1 MPSASTTQNIGKT
14 LNTNIMYEIISKR
27 LLNANDIYRMEIHAP
42 WISLSGQPGQFV
54 IVIPHEQGERI
65 PLTISDI
72 VYQRQSIVIVF
83 QVVGETTRQL
93 AAMQEGDD
101 LYTIVGPLG
110 KPSELISLKQS
121 DNQAIKRLLF
131 VAGGVGIAPVFPQVK
146 WAFRQGIPTD
156 VVIGARSKDLL
167 FYEDELRAVC
177 HNLHIMT
184 DDGSYGQQGLVTAKV
199 DELCSRSHLLPPT
212 SDLPYSHC
220 VAIGPLPMMKF
231 VSLTTKKYNLPT
243 IVSLNCMMVD
253 GTGMCGACRVRVGD
267 EVKFCCVDGPEFDGH
282 LVDFDEAARKLKTPD
297 RRRYRIATAESGHHC
312 NLAPAVDEAVGTQ
325 RAASASNEMPTT
337 DTARRVPTRQKP
349 REQEPSVRARN
360 FDEVSFGLTERQ
372 AILEANRCLQCKKPR
387 CVEACPVGINIPL
400 FIQNIKEE
408 NFNQA
413 YVTIS
418 RDSALP
424 AVCGRVCP
432 QETQCEG
439 SCVMGVKQDPIAIG
453 ALERFVADNH
463 RAQSKPQPQCYPAGR
478 KVAVVGSGPSGLTC
492 AGDLAK
498 KGYQVTVFEAL
509 HHAGGVLV
517 YGIPEFRLPK
527 QRVVEPEIENLR
539 RLGVEI
545 RTNVIIG
552 KSITIDQLFSEM
564 EYDAVY
570 IASGAGLPKFMG
582 VKGETLIGVIS
593 ANELL
598 TRTNLMHGYD
608 EHYDT
613 PIYLGKKVIVV
624 GGGNVAMDAA
634 RTALRLGSEVTVVYR
649 RGQQDMP
656 ARREEVHHAM
666 EEGVQFMFQTAPVEV
681 LGNEDGTVRA
691 LRCVKMEM
699 GEPDERGRRAFKTIE
714 GSEVDIEADTI
725 VAALGTSP
733 NPLIRT
739 STPGL
744 ECEPWGGIKADEMG
758 RTSRNYIF
766 AGGDA
771 VSGAA
776 TVILAMGAGRKA
788 ARAIMDALGKQ

>member
-1 MPSASTTQNIGKT
+1 
-14 LNTNIMYEIISKR
+14 MYEIISKR
-27 LLNANDIYRMEIHAP
+27 LLNTNDIYRMEIHAP

-54 IVIPHEQGERI
+54 IVIPHEKGERI

-93 AAMQEGDD
+93 AAMNEGED

-110 KPSELISLKQS
+110 NPSELIEEHAKGEL
-121 DNQAIKRLLF
+121 KRLLF

-156 VVIGARSKDLL
+156 VIIGARSKDLL

-184 DDGSYGQQGLVTAKV
+184 DDGTYGEQGLVTAKV
-199 DELCSRSHLLPPT
+199 DQLCQSGIE
-212 SDLPYSHC
+212 YSHC

-282 LVDFDEAARKLKTPD
+282 LVDFDEAARKLKDPD
-297 RRRYRIATAESGHHC
+297 QRRYRIATAESGHHC
-312 NLAPAVDEAVGTQ
+312 NLKDAVDEAVGTQ
-325 RAASASNEMPTT
+325 RAASAGNEMPTT

-387 CVEACPVGINIPL
+387 CVEACPVGINIPH
-400 FIQNIKEE
+400 FIQNIKDE

-432 QETQCEG
+432 QENQCEG
-439 SCVMGVKQDPIAIG
+439 SCIMGVKSDPIAIG

-463 RAQSKPQPQCYPAGR
+463 REKSKPQSQCYPAGR

-498 KGYQVTVFEAL
+498 QGYQVTVFEAL

-527 QRVVEPEIENLR
+527 QRVVEPEIDNLR

-552 KSITIDQLFSEM
+552 KSITIDQLFNDM

-582 VKGETLIGVIS
+582 IPGETLIGVIS

-598 TRTNLMHGYD
+598 TRTNLMHGYNQ
-608 EHYDT
+608 EYDT

-656 ARREEVHHAM
+656 ARREEVHHAI
-666 EEGVQFMFQTAPVEV
+666 EEGVQFLFQTAPVEV
-681 LGNEDGTVRA
+681 LGNEDGSVRV

-699 GEPDERGRRAFKTIE
+699 GAPDERGRRAFKAIE

-739 STPGL
+739 TTPGL
-744 ECEPWGGIKADEMG
+744 QCEPWGGIKTDEHG
-758 RTSRNYIF
+758 QTSRKYIF

-788 ARAIMDALGKQ
+788 ARAIMDTLGER

>member
-1 MPSASTTQNIGKT
+1 
-14 LNTNIMYEIISKR
+14 MYEIISKR
-27 LLNANDIYRMEIHAP
+27 LLNTNDIYRMEIHAP

-54 IVIPHEQGERI
+54 IVIPHEKGERI

-93 AAMQEGDD
+93 AAMNEGED

-110 KPSELISLKQS
+110 NPSELIEEHAKGEL
-121 DNQAIKRLLF
+121 KRLLF

-156 VVIGARSKDLL
+156 VIIGARSKDLL

-184 DDGSYGQQGLVTAKV
+184 DDGTYGEQGLVTAKV
-199 DELCSRSHLLPPT
+199 DQLCQSGIE
-212 SDLPYSHC
+212 YSHC

-282 LVDFDEAARKLKTPD
+282 LVDFDEAARKLKDPD
-297 RRRYRIATAESGHHC
+297 QRRYRIATAESGHHC
-312 NLAPAVDEAVGTQ
+312 NLKDAVDEAVGTQ

-349 REQEPSVRARN
+349 REQEPSVRACN

-387 CVEACPVGINIPL
+387 CVEACPVGINIPH
-400 FIQNIKEE
+400 FIQNIKDE

-432 QETQCEG
+432 QENQCEG
-439 SCVMGVKQDPIAIG
+439 SCIMGVKSDPIAIG

-463 RAQSKPQPQCYPAGR
+463 REKSKPQSQCYPAGR

-498 KGYQVTVFEAL
+498 QGYQVTVFEAL

-527 QRVVEPEIENLR
+527 QRVVEPEIDNLR

-552 KSITIDQLFSEM
+552 KSITIDQLFNDM

-582 VKGETLIGVIS
+582 IPGETLIGVIS

-598 TRTNLMHGYD
+598 TRTNLMHGYNQ
-608 EHYDT
+608 EYDT

-656 ARREEVHHAM
+656 ARREEVHHAI
-666 EEGVQFMFQTAPVEV
+666 EEGVQFLFQTAPVEV
-681 LGNEDGTVRA
+681 LGNEDGSVRA

-699 GEPDERGRRAFKTIE
+699 GAPDERGRRAFKAIE

-739 STPGL
+739 TTPGL
-744 ECEPWGGIKADEMG
+744 HCEPWGGIKTDEHG
-758 RTSRNYIF
+758 QTSRKYIF

-788 ARAIMDALGKQ
+788 ARAIMDTLGER

>member
-1 MPSASTTQNIGKT
+1 
-14 LNTNIMYEIISKR
+14 MYEIISKR
-27 LLNANDIYRMEIHAP
+27 LLNSHEIYRMEVHAP
-42 WISLSGQPGQFV
+42 WISLSGKPGQFV
-54 IVIPHEQGERI
+54 IVIPHPNGERI

-93 AAMQEGDD
+93 AAMNEGDD

-110 KPSELISLKQS
+110 RPSELIEKHERGEL
-121 DNQAIKRLLF
+121 KRLMF

-146 WAFRQGIPTD
+146 WAFRKGIPSD
-156 VVIGARSKDLL
+156 VIIGARSKDLL
-167 FYEDELRAVC
+167 FYEKELRAVC
-177 HNLHIMT
+177 HNLYIMT
-184 DDGSYGQQGLVTAKV
+184 DDGSYGEHGLVTAKV
-199 DELCSRSHLLPPT
+199 DQLCQGGA
-212 SDLPYSHC
+212 DYSHC

-231 VSLTTKKYNLPT
+231 VSLTTKKYDLST

-282 LVDFDEAARKLKTPD
+282 LVDFDEAARKLKDPD
-297 RRRYRIATAESGHHC
+297 RRRYRIATAESGHNC
-312 NLAPAVDEAVGTQ
+312 NLAPAVESAMAEAKK
-325 RAASASNEMPTT
+325 
-337 DTARRVPTRQKP
+337 RQKP
-349 REQEPSVRARN
+349 REQDPKVRAKN
-360 FDEVSFGLTERQ
+360 FNEVSFGLSQHQ
-372 AILEANRCLQCKKPR
+372 AIVEANRCLQCKKPR
-387 CVEACPVGINIPL
+387 CVEACPVGINIPR
-400 FIQNIKEE
+400 FIQDIKEE
-408 NFNQA
+408 NLNQA
-413 YVTIS
+413 YMTIAA
-418 RDSALP
+418 DSALP

-439 SCVMGVKQDPIAIG
+439 SCVMGLKGEPIAIG

-463 RAQSKPQPQCYPAGR
+463 RAQAKPQSPCYPAGR

-492 AGDLAK
+492 AKDLANH
-498 KGYQVTVFEAL
+498 GYQVTVFEAL

-527 QRVVEPEIENLR
+527 HEVVEPEIENLR

-552 KSITIDQLFSEM
+552 KSITIDQLFDDM
-564 EYDAVY
+564 EYEAVY

-608 EHYDT
+608 EQYDT
-613 PIYLGKKVIVV
+613 PIYLGRKVIVV

-649 RGQQDMP
+649 RGEMDMP

-666 EEGVQFMFQTAPVEV
+666 EEGVQFMFQTAPVEI

-699 GEPDERGRRAFKTIE
+699 GEPDEKGRRKFSPIA
-714 GSEVDIEADTI
+714 GSECDVEADTI

-739 STPGL
+739 TTPGL
-744 ECEPWGGIKADEMG
+744 ECESWGGIKADENG
-758 RTSRNYIF
+758 QTSRRLIF

-788 ARAIMDALGKQ
+788 AKAIIAALDGQMQ

>member
-1 MPSASTTQNIGKT
+1 
-14 LNTNIMYEIISKR
+14 MYEIISKR
-27 LLNANDIYRMEIHAP
+27 LLNSHEIYRMEIHAP
-42 WISLSGQPGQFV
+42 WISLSGKPGQFV
-54 IVIPHEQGERI
+54 IVIPHENGERI

-72 VYQRQSIVIVF
+72 VYQRQSVVIVF

-93 AAMQEGDD
+93 AAMNEGDD

-110 KPSELISLKQS
+110 RPSELIEKHENGEL
-121 DNQAIKRLLF
+121 KRLLF

-146 WAFRQGIPTD
+146 WAFRHGIPTD
-156 VVIGARSKDLL
+156 VIIGARSKDLL

-184 DDGSYGQQGLVTAKV
+184 DDGSYGEQGLVTAKV
-199 DELCSRSHLLPPT
+199 DELCT
-212 SDLPYSHC
+212 KGVEYSHC

-231 VSLTTKKYNLPT
+231 VSLTTKKYNLST

-297 RRRYRIATAESGHHC
+297 ARRYRIATSESGHQC
-312 NLAPAVDEAVGTQ
+312 NLAPAVEAAVAEAKQ
-325 RAASASNEMPTT
+325 
-337 DTARRVPTRQKP
+337 RQKP
-349 REQEPSVRARN
+349 REQDPAVRAHN
-360 FDEVSFGLTERQ
+360 FDEVSFGLTEHQ
-372 AILEANRCLQCKKPR
+372 ALVEASRCLQCKKPR
-387 CVEACPVGINIPL
+387 CVEACPVGINIPQ

-413 YVTIS
+413 YITITH
-418 RDSALP
+418 DSALP

-439 SCVMGVKQDPIAIG
+439 SCVMGVKNEPIAIG

-463 RAQSKPQPQCYPAGR
+463 RAQAKPQSQCYPAGR
-478 KVAVVGSGPSGLTC
+478 KVAVIGSGPSGLTC

-498 KGYQVTVFEAL
+498 HGYQVTVFEAL

-527 QRVVEPEIENLR
+527 QKVVEPEIENLR

-582 VKGETLIGVIS
+582 VKGETLIGVVS

-613 PIYLGKKVIVV
+613 PIYLGRKVIVV

-649 RGQQDMP
+649 RGQEDMP

-666 EEGVQFMFQTAPVEV
+666 EEGVQFLFQTAPVEI

-699 GEPDERGRRAFKTIE
+699 GEPDAKGRRSFRQIE
-714 GSEVDIEADTI
+714 GSETDVEADTI

-744 ECEPWGGIKADEMG
+744 ECEPWGGIKADENG
-758 RTSRNYIF
+758 QTSRKFIF

-788 ARAIMDALGKQ
+788 AAAIIKALEQ

>member
-1 MPSASTTQNIGKT
+1 
-14 LNTNIMYEIISKR
+14 MYEIISKR
-27 LLNANDIYRMEIHAP
+27 LLNSHEIYRMEIHAP
-42 WISLSGQPGQFV
+42 WISLSGKPGQFV
-54 IVIPHEQGERI
+54 IVIPNENGERI

-72 VYQRQSIVIVF
+72 VYQRQSVVIVF

-93 AAMQEGDD
+93 AEMNEGDD

-110 KPSELISLKQS
+110 RPSELIEKHEKGEL
-121 DNQAIKRLLF
+121 KRLLF

-156 VVIGARSKDLL
+156 VIIGARSKDLL

-177 HNLHIMT
+177 QNLHIMT
-184 DDGSYGQQGLVTAKV
+184 DDGSYGEQGLVTAKV
-199 DELCSRSHLLPPT
+199 DELCT
-212 SDLPYSHC
+212 KGVEYSHC

-231 VSLTTKKYNLPT
+231 VALTTKKYSLPT

-297 RRRYRIATAESGHHC
+297 ARRYRIATAESGHKC
-312 NLAPAVDEAVGTQ
+312 NLAPAVEAAVSETKK
-325 RAASASNEMPTT
+325 
-337 DTARRVPTRQKP
+337 RQKP
-349 REQEPSVRARN
+349 REQDPKVRARN
-360 FDEVSFGLTERQ
+360 FDEVSFGLTEHQ
-372 AILEANRCLQCKKPR
+372 VLVEASRCLQCKKPR
-387 CVEACPVGINIPL
+387 CVEACPVGINIPR

-413 YVTIS
+413 YITIS
-418 RDSALP
+418 HDSALP

-439 SCVMGVKQDPIAIG
+439 SCVMGVKSEPIAIG

-463 RAQSKPQPQCYPAGR
+463 RAKSKPQSPCYPAGR
-478 KVAVVGSGPSGLTC
+478 KVAVIGSGPSGLTC

-498 KGYQVTVFEAL
+498 HGYQVTVFEAL

-552 KSITIDQLFSEM
+552 KSITIDQLFEDM

-593 ANELL
+593 ATELL

-608 EHYDT
+608 EQYDT

-649 RGQQDMP
+649 RGQEDMP

-666 EEGVQFMFQTAPVEV
+666 EEGVQFMFQTAPVEI
-681 LGNEDGTVRA
+681 LGNVDGTVRA
-691 LRCVKMEM
+691 LRCVKMAM
-699 GEPDERGRRAFKTIE
+699 GEPDEKGRRKFSPIE
-714 GSEVDIEADTI
+714 NSECDVEADTI

-739 STPGL
+739 TTPGL
-744 ECEPWGGIKADEMG
+744 DCETWGGIKADENG
-758 RTSRNYIF
+758 QTSRKLIF

-788 ARAIMDALGKQ
+788 AKAIMEALEN

>member
-1 MPSASTTQNIGKT
+1 
-14 LNTNIMYEIISKR
+14 MYEIISKR
-27 LLNANDIYRMEIHAP
+27 LLNSHEIYRMEIHAP
-42 WISLSGQPGQFV
+42 WISLSGKPGQFV
-54 IVIPHEQGERI
+54 IVIPNENGERI

-72 VYQRQSIVIVF
+72 VYQRQSVVIVF

-93 AAMQEGDD
+93 AEMNEGDD

-110 KPSELISLKQS
+110 RPSELIEKHEKGEL
-121 DNQAIKRLLF
+121 KRLLF

-156 VVIGARSKDLL
+156 VIIGARSKDLL

-177 HNLHIMT
+177 QNLHIMT
-184 DDGSYGQQGLVTAKV
+184 DDGSYGEQGLVTAKV
-199 DELCSRSHLLPPT
+199 DELCT
-212 SDLPYSHC
+212 KGVEYSHC

-231 VSLTTKKYNLPT
+231 VALTTKKYDLPT

-297 RRRYRIATAESGHHC
+297 ARRYRIATAESGHKC
-312 NLAPAVDEAVGTQ
+312 NLAPAVEAAVSETKK
-325 RAASASNEMPTT
+325 
-337 DTARRVPTRQKP
+337 RQKP
-349 REQEPSVRARN
+349 REQDPKVRARN
-360 FDEVSFGLTERQ
+360 FDEVSFGLTEHQ
-372 AILEANRCLQCKKPR
+372 VLVEASRCLQCKKPR
-387 CVEACPVGINIPL
+387 CVEACPVGINIPR

-413 YVTIS
+413 YITIS
-418 RDSALP
+418 HDSALP

-439 SCVMGVKQDPIAIG
+439 SCVMGVKSEPIAIG

-463 RAQSKPQPQCYPAGR
+463 RAKSKPQSPCYPAGR
-478 KVAVVGSGPSGLTC
+478 KVAVIGSGPSGLTC

-498 KGYQVTVFEAL
+498 HGYQVTVFEAL

-552 KSITIDQLFSEM
+552 KSITIDQLFEDM

-608 EHYDT
+608 EQYDT

-649 RGQQDMP
+649 RGQEDMP

-666 EEGVQFMFQTAPVEV
+666 EEGVQFMFQTAPVEI
-681 LGNEDGTVRA
+681 LGNVDGTVRA
-691 LRCVKMEM
+691 LRCVKMAM
-699 GEPDERGRRAFKTIE
+699 GEPDEKGRRKFSPIE
-714 GSEVDIEADTI
+714 NSECDVEADTI

-739 STPGL
+739 TTPGL
-744 ECEPWGGIKADEMG
+744 DCETWGGIKADENG
-758 RTSRNYIF
+758 QTSRRLIF

-771 VSGAA
+771 VRGAA

-788 ARAIMDALGKQ
+788 AKAIMEALEN

>member
-1 MPSASTTQNIGKT
+1 
-14 LNTNIMYEIISKR
+14 MYEIISKR
-27 LLNANDIYRMEIHAP
+27 LLNSHEIYQMEVHAP
-42 WISLSGQPGQFV
+42 WISLSGKPGQFV
-54 IVIPHEQGERI
+54 IVIPHPNGERI

-72 VYQRQSIVIVF
+72 VYQRQSIVLVF

-93 AAMQEGDD
+93 AAMEVGDD

-110 KPSELISLKQS
+110 KPSELIEKHEKGELK
-121 DNQAIKRLLF
+121 RVMF

-146 WAFRQGIPTD
+146 WAFRNGIPTD

-177 HNLHIMT
+177 NNLHIMT
-184 DDGSYGQQGLVTAKV
+184 DDGTYGEQGLVTAKV
-199 DELCSRSHLLPPT
+199 DELCSKGVE
-212 SDLPYSHC
+212 YSHC

-231 VSLTTKKYNLPT
+231 VALTTKKYNLPT

-297 RRRYRIATAESGHHC
+297 ARRYRIATAESGHQC
-312 NLAPAVDEAVGTQ
+312 NLAPAVDKVLNDLKD
-325 RAASASNEMPTT
+325 SKDLKVS
-337 DTARRVPTRQKP
+337 RQKP
-349 REQEPSVRARN
+349 QEQAPTVRAHN
-360 FDEVSFGLTERQ
+360 FDEVSFGLTEHQ
-372 AILEANRCLQCKKPR
+372 AIVEAGRCLQCKKPR
-387 CVEACPVGINIPL
+387 CVEACPVGINIPR

-413 YVTIS
+413 YITIS
-418 RDSALP
+418 HDSALP

-439 SCVMGVKQDPIAIG
+439 SCVMGVKNEPIAIG

-463 RAQSKPQPQCYPAGR
+463 RAQSKPQSQCYPAGR

-498 KGYQVTVFEAL
+498 HGFQVTVFEAL

-608 EHYDT
+608 EKYDT

-666 EEGVQFMFQTAPVEV
+666 EEGVQFMFQTAPVEI
-681 LGNEDGTVRA
+681 LGNEDGTARA

-699 GEPDERGRRAFKTIE
+699 GEPDEKGRRSFKAIE
-714 GSEVDIEADTI
+714 GSEVDVEADTI

-739 STPGL
+739 TTPGL
-744 ECEPWGGIKADEMG
+744 ECEPWGGIKADENG
-758 RTSRNYIF
+758 QTSRKLIF

-788 ARAIMDALGKQ
+788 AKAIMEALG

>member
-1 MPSASTTQNIGKT
+1 
-14 LNTNIMYEIISKR
+14 MYELISKR
-27 LLNANDIYRMEIHAP
+27 LLNSHEIYRMEIHAP
-42 WISLSGQPGQFV
+42 WISLSGKPGQFV
-54 IVIPHEQGERI
+54 IVIPNENGERI

-72 VYQRQSIVIVF
+72 VYQRQSVVIVF

-93 AAMQEGDD
+93 AEMNEGDD

-110 KPSELISLKQS
+110 RPSELIEKHEKGEL
-121 DNQAIKRLLF
+121 KRLLF

-156 VVIGARSKDLL
+156 VIIGARSKDLL

-177 HNLHIMT
+177 QNLHIMT
-184 DDGSYGQQGLVTAKV
+184 DDGSYGEQGLVTAKV
-199 DELCSRSHLLPPT
+199 DELCT
-212 SDLPYSHC
+212 KGVEYSHC

-231 VSLTTKKYNLPT
+231 VALTTKKYDLPT

-297 RRRYRIATAESGHHC
+297 ARRYRIATAESGHKC
-312 NLAPAVDEAVGTQ
+312 NLAPAVEAAVSETKK
-325 RAASASNEMPTT
+325 
-337 DTARRVPTRQKP
+337 RQKP
-349 REQEPSVRARN
+349 REQDPKVRARN
-360 FDEVSFGLTERQ
+360 FDEVSFGLTEHQ
-372 AILEANRCLQCKKPR
+372 VLVEASRCLQCKKPR
-387 CVEACPVGINIPL
+387 CVEACPVGINIPR

-413 YVTIS
+413 YITIS
-418 RDSALP
+418 HDSALP

-439 SCVMGVKQDPIAIG
+439 SCVMGVKSEPIAIG

-463 RAQSKPQPQCYPAGR
+463 RAKSKPQSPCYPAGR
-478 KVAVVGSGPSGLTC
+478 KVAVIGSGPSGLTC

-498 KGYQVTVFEAL
+498 HGYQVTVFEAL

-552 KSITIDQLFSEM
+552 KSITIDQLFEDM

-608 EHYDT
+608 EQYDT

-649 RGQQDMP
+649 RGQEDMP

-666 EEGVQFMFQTAPVEV
+666 EEGVQFMFQTAPVEI
-681 LGNEDGTVRA
+681 LGNVDGTVRA
-691 LRCVKMEM
+691 LRCVKMAM
-699 GEPDERGRRAFKTIE
+699 GEPDEKGRRKFSPIE
-714 GSEVDIEADTI
+714 NSECDVEADTI

-739 STPGL
+739 TTPGL
-744 ECEPWGGIKADEMG
+744 DCETWGGIKADENG
-758 RTSRNYIF
+758 QTSRRLIF

-788 ARAIMDALGKQ
+788 AKAIMEALEN

>member
-1 MPSASTTQNIGKT
+1 
-14 LNTNIMYEIISKR
+14 MYEIISKR
-27 LLNANDIYRMEIHAP
+27 LLNSHEIYRMEIHAP
-42 WISLSGQPGQFV
+42 WISLSGKPGQFV
-54 IVIPHEQGERI
+54 IVIPHENGERI

-72 VYQRQSIVIVF
+72 VYQRQSVVIVF

-93 AAMQEGDD
+93 AAMNEGDD

-110 KPSELISLKQS
+110 KPSELIEKHEKGEL
-121 DNQAIKRLLF
+121 KRLLF

-146 WAFRQGIPTD
+146 WAFRHGIPTD
-156 VVIGARSKDLL
+156 VIIGARSKDLL

-184 DDGSYGQQGLVTAKV
+184 DDGSYGEQGLVTAKV
-199 DELCSRSHLLPPT
+199 DELCSKGVE
-212 SDLPYSHC
+212 YSHC

-231 VSLTTKKYNLPT
+231 VSLTTKKYNLST

-297 RRRYRIATAESGHHC
+297 ARRYRIATSESGHQC
-312 NLAPAVDEAVGTQ
+312 NLAPAVKAAVAEAKQ
-325 RAASASNEMPTT
+325 
-337 DTARRVPTRQKP
+337 RQKP
-349 REQEPSVRARN
+349 REQDPAVRARN
-360 FDEVSFGLTERQ
+360 FDEVSFGLTEHQ
-372 AILEANRCLQCKKPR
+372 ALVEASRCLQCKKPR
-387 CVEACPVGINIPL
+387 CVEACPVGINIPQ

-413 YVTIS
+413 YITITH
-418 RDSALP
+418 DSALP

-439 SCVMGVKQDPIAIG
+439 SCVMGVKNEPIAIG

-463 RAQSKPQPQCYPAGR
+463 RAQAKPQSQCYPAGR
-478 KVAVVGSGPSGLTC
+478 KVAVIGSGPSGLTC

-498 KGYQVTVFEAL
+498 HGYQVTVFEAL

-527 QRVVEPEIENLR
+527 QKVVEPEIENLR

-582 VKGETLIGVIS
+582 VKGETLIGVVS

-613 PIYLGKKVIVV
+613 PIYLGRKVIVV

-649 RGQQDMP
+649 RGQEDMP

-666 EEGVQFMFQTAPVEV
+666 EEGVQFMFQTAPVEI

-691 LRCVKMEM
+691 LRCAKMEM
-699 GEPDERGRRAFKTIE
+699 GEPDAKGRRSFKQIA
-714 GSEVDIEADTI
+714 GSEFDLEADTI

-739 STPGL
+739 TTPGL
-744 ECEPWGGIKADEMG
+744 ECEPWGGIKADENG
-758 RTSRNYIF
+758 QTSRKLIF

-788 ARAIMDALGKQ
+788 AAAIIQALEQ

>member
-1 MPSASTTQNIGKT
+1 
-14 LNTNIMYEIISKR
+14 MYEIISKR
-27 LLNANDIYRMEIHAP
+27 LLNSHEIYRMEVHAP
-42 WISLSGQPGQFV
+42 WISLSGKPGQFV
-54 IVIPHEQGERI
+54 IVIPHENGERI

-72 VYQRQSIVIVF
+72 VYQRQSVVIVF

-93 AAMQEGDD
+93 AAMNEGDD

-110 KPSELISLKQS
+110 KPSELIEKHEKGEL
-121 DNQAIKRLLF
+121 KRLLF

-156 VVIGARSKDLL
+156 VIIGARSKDLL

-177 HNLHIMT
+177 QNLHIMT

-199 DELCSRSHLLPPT
+199 DELCT
-212 SDLPYSHC
+212 KGVEYSHC

-231 VSLTTKKYNLPT
+231 VSLTTKKYNLAT

-297 RRRYRIATAESGHHC
+297 ARRYRIATASEGHNC
-312 NLAPAVDEAVGTQ
+312 NLAPAVEKALTEKSV
-325 RAASASNEMPTT
+325 
-337 DTARRVPTRQKP
+337 RQKP
-349 REQEPSVRARN
+349 REQDPKIRATN
-360 FDEVSFGLTERQ
+360 FDEVSFGLTEHQ
-372 AILEANRCLQCKKPR
+372 ALVEASRCLQCKKPR
-387 CVEACPVGINIPL
+387 CVEACPVGINIPR
-400 FIQNIKEE
+400 FIQDIKEE
-408 NFNQA
+408 NLNQA
-413 YVTIS
+413 YITITH
-418 RDSALP
+418 DSALP

-439 SCVMGVKQDPIAIG
+439 SCVMGVKSEPIAIG
-453 ALERFVADNH
+453 ALERLVADNH
-463 RAQSKPQPQCYPAGR
+463 RAKSKPQSPCYPAGR
-478 KVAVVGSGPSGLTC
+478 KVAVIGSGPSGLTC

-498 KGYQVTVFEAL
+498 HGYQVTVFEAL

-552 KSITIDQLFSEM
+552 KSLTIDQLFEDM

-608 EHYDT
+608 EKYDT

-649 RGQQDMP
+649 RGQEDMP

-666 EEGVQFMFQTAPVEV
+666 EEGVQFMFQTAPLEI
-681 LGNEDGTVRA
+681 LGNEDGTVCA
-691 LRCVKMEM
+691 LRCIKMEM
-699 GEPDERGRRAFKTIE
+699 GAPDEKGRRKFSPIE
-714 GSEVDIEADTI
+714 GSECDVEADTI

-739 STPGL
+739 TTPGL
-744 ECEPWGGIKADEMG
+744 ECETWGGIKADENG
-758 RTSRNYIF
+758 QTSRKLIF

-788 ARAIMDALGKQ
+788 AKAIMEKLKMEN

>member
-1 MPSASTTQNIGKT
+1 
-14 LNTNIMYEIISKR
+14 MYEIISKR
-27 LLNANDIYRMEIHAP
+27 LLNSHEIYRMEIHAP
-42 WISLSGQPGQFV
+42 WISLSGKPGQFV
-54 IVIPHEQGERI
+54 IVIPHENGERI

-72 VYQRQSIVIVF
+72 VYQRQSVVIVF

-93 AAMQEGDD
+93 AAMNEGDD

-110 KPSELISLKQS
+110 RPSELIEKHAKGEL
-121 DNQAIKRLLF
+121 KRLLF

-156 VVIGARSKDLL
+156 VIIGARSKDLL

-184 DDGSYGQQGLVTAKV
+184 DDGSYGEQGLVTAKV
-199 DELCSRSHLLPPT
+199 DQLCQSGV
-212 SDLPYSHC
+212 DYSHC

-231 VSLTTKKYNLPT
+231 VALTTKKYDLAT

-297 RRRYRIATAESGHHC
+297 ARRYRIATAESGHNC
-312 NLAPAVDEAVGTQ
+312 NLAPAVEAAMTE
-325 RAASASNEMPTT
+325 AKK
-337 DTARRVPTRQKP
+337 RQKP
-349 REQEPSVRARN
+349 REQDPKVRAKN
-360 FDEVSFGLTERQ
+360 FDEVSFGLTEHQ
-372 AILEANRCLQCKKPR
+372 ALIEAARCLQCKKPR
-387 CVEACPVGINIPL
+387 CVEACPVGIDIPR

-413 YVTIS
+413 YITITH
-418 RDSALP
+418 DSALP

-439 SCVMGVKQDPIAIG
+439 SCVMGLKGEPIAIG

-463 RAQSKPQPQCYPAGR
+463 RAQSKPQSPCHPAGR
-478 KVAVVGSGPSGLTC
+478 KVAVIGSGPSGLTC

-498 KGYQVTVFEAL
+498 QGYQVTVFEAL

-527 QRVVEPEIENLR
+527 QRVVEPEIDNLR

-552 KSITIDQLFSEM
+552 KSITIDQLMNDM

-582 VKGETLIGVIS
+582 IKGETLIGVIS

-613 PIYLGKKVIVV
+613 PIYLGRKVIVV

-649 RGQQDMP
+649 RGEMDMP

-666 EEGVQFMFQTAPVEV
+666 EEG
-681 LGNEDGTVRA
+681 EDGYVRA

-699 GEPDERGRRAFKTIE
+699 GAPDEKGRRKFSPIE
-714 GSEVDIEADTI
+714 GSECDVEADTI

-744 ECEPWGGIKADEMG
+744 DCETWGGIKADENG
-758 RTSRNYIF
+758 QTSRKYIF

-788 ARAIMDALGKQ
+788 AKAIMEVLG

>member
-1 MPSASTTQNIGKT
+1 
-14 LNTNIMYEIISKR
+14 MYEIISKR
-27 LLNANDIYRMEIHAP
+27 LLNSHEIYRMEIHAP
-42 WISLSGQPGQFV
+42 WISLSGKPGQFV
-54 IVIPHEQGERI
+54 IVIPHENGERI

-72 VYQRQSIVIVF
+72 VYQRQSVVIVF

-93 AAMQEGDD
+93 AAMNEGDD

-110 KPSELISLKQS
+110 RPSELIEKHEKGEL
-121 DNQAIKRLLF
+121 KRLLF

-146 WAFRQGIPTD
+146 WAFRHGIPTD
-156 VVIGARSKDLL
+156 VIIGARSKDLL

-184 DDGSYGQQGLVTAKV
+184 DDGSYGEQGLVTAKV
-199 DELCSRSHLLPPT
+199 DELCT
-212 SDLPYSHC
+212 KGVEYSHC

-231 VSLTTKKYNLPT
+231 VSLTTKKYNLST

-297 RRRYRIATAESGHHC
+297 ARRYRIATSESGHQC
-312 NLAPAVDEAVGTQ
+312 NLAPAVEAAVAEAKQ
-325 RAASASNEMPTT
+325 
-337 DTARRVPTRQKP
+337 RQKP
-349 REQEPSVRARN
+349 REQDPAVRAHN
-360 FDEVSFGLTERQ
+360 FDEVSFGLTEHQ
-372 AILEANRCLQCKKPR
+372 ALVEASRCLQCKKPR
-387 CVEACPVGINIPL
+387 CVEACPVGINIPQ

-413 YVTIS
+413 YITITH
-418 RDSALP
+418 DSALP

-439 SCVMGVKQDPIAIG
+439 SCVMGVKNEPIAIG

-463 RAQSKPQPQCYPAGR
+463 RAQAKPQSQCYPAGR
-478 KVAVVGSGPSGLTC
+478 KVAVIGSGPSGLTC

-498 KGYQVTVFEAL
+498 HGYQVTVFEAL

-527 QRVVEPEIENLR
+527 QKVVEPEIENLR

-582 VKGETLIGVIS
+582 VKGETLIGVVS

-613 PIYLGKKVIVV
+613 PIYLGRKVIVV

-649 RGQQDMP
+649 RGQEDMP

-666 EEGVQFMFQTAPVEV
+666 EEGVQFLFQTAPVEI

-699 GEPDERGRRAFKTIE
+699 GEPDAKGRRSFRQIE
-714 GSEVDIEADTI
+714 GSETDVEADTI

-744 ECEPWGGIKADEMG
+744 ECEPWGGIKADENG
-758 RTSRNYIF
+758 QTSRKYIF

-788 ARAIMDALGKQ
+788 AAAIIKALEQ

>member
-1 MPSASTTQNIGKT
+1 
-14 LNTNIMYEIISKR
+14 MYEIISKR
-27 LLNANDIYRMEIHAP
+27 LLNSHEIYRMEIHAP
-42 WISLSGQPGQFV
+42 WISLSGKPGQFV
-54 IVIPHEQGERI
+54 IVIPHENGERI

-72 VYQRQSIVIVF
+72 VYQRQSVVIVF

-93 AAMQEGDD
+93 AEMKEGDD

-110 KPSELISLKQS
+110 RPSELIEKHAKGEL
-121 DNQAIKRLLF
+121 KRLLF

-156 VVIGARSKDLL
+156 VIIGARSKDLL

-184 DDGSYGQQGLVTAKV
+184 DDGSYGEQGLVTAKV
-199 DELCSRSHLLPPT
+199 DELCT
-212 SDLPYSHC
+212 KGVEYSHC

-231 VSLTTKKYNLPT
+231 VSLTTKKYDLPT

-297 RRRYRIATAESGHHC
+297 ARRYRIATASEGHKC
-312 NLAPAVDEAVGTQ
+312 NLAPAVESAMAEAQ
-325 RAASASNEMPTT
+325 K
-337 DTARRVPTRQKP
+337 RQKP
-349 REQEPSVRARN
+349 REQDPQVRAHN
-360 FDEVSFGLTERQ
+360 FDEVSFGLTEHQ
-372 AILEANRCLQCKKPR
+372 ALAEAGRCLQCKKPR
-387 CVEACPVGINIPL
+387 CVEACPVGINIPR

-413 YVTIS
+413 YITIS
-418 RDSALP
+418 HDSALP

-439 SCVMGVKQDPIAIG
+439 SCVMGVKAEPIAIG

-463 RAQSKPQPQCYPAGR
+463 RAKSKPQSPCYPAGR
-478 KVAVVGSGPSGLTC
+478 KVAVIGSGPSGLTC

-498 KGYQVTVFEAL
+498 HGYQVTVFEAL

-552 KSITIDQLFSEM
+552 KSITIDQLFEDM

-608 EHYDT
+608 EQYDT

-649 RGQQDMP
+649 RGQEDMP

-666 EEGVQFMFQTAPVEV
+666 EEGVQFMFQTAPVEI

-691 LRCVKMEM
+691 LRCVKMAM
-699 GEPDERGRRAFKTIE
+699 GEPDEKGRRKFTPIDN
-714 GSEVDIEADTI
+714 SECDVEADTI

-744 ECEPWGGIKADEMG
+744 ECETWGGIKADENG
-758 RTSRNYIF
+758 QTSRKLIF

-788 ARAIMDALGKQ
+788 AKAIMEALEK

>member
-1 MPSASTTQNIGKT
+1 
-14 LNTNIMYEIISKR
+14 MYEIISKR
-27 LLNANDIYRMEIHAP
+27 LLNSHEIYRMEIHAP
-42 WISLSGQPGQFV
+42 WISLSGKPGQFV
-54 IVIPHEQGERI
+54 IVIPHENGERI

-72 VYQRQSIVIVF
+72 VYQRQSVVIVF

-93 AAMQEGDD
+93 AAMNEGDD

-110 KPSELISLKQS
+110 RPSELIEKHAKGEL
-121 DNQAIKRLLF
+121 KRLLF

-156 VVIGARSKDLL
+156 VIIGARSKDLL

-184 DDGSYGQQGLVTAKV
+184 DDGSYGEQGLVTAKV
-199 DELCSRSHLLPPT
+199 DQLCQSGA
-212 SDLPYSHC
+212 DYSHC

-231 VSLTTKKYNLPT
+231 VSLTTKKYNLAT

-297 RRRYRIATAESGHHC
+297 ARRYRIATASEGHKC
-312 NLAPAVDEAVGTQ
+312 NLAPAVESAMAEAQ
-325 RAASASNEMPTT
+325 K
-337 DTARRVPTRQKP
+337 RQKP
-349 REQEPSVRARN
+349 REQDPKVRAKN
-360 FDEVSFGLTERQ
+360 FDEVSFGLSEHQ
-372 AILEANRCLQCKKPR
+372 ALIEANRCLQCKKPR
-387 CVEACPVGINIPL
+387 CVEACPVGINIPR

-413 YVTIS
+413 YITIS
-418 RDSALP
+418 HDSALP

-439 SCVMGVKQDPIAIG
+439 SCVMGVKAEPIAIG

-463 RAQSKPQPQCYPAGR
+463 RAQSKPQSPCYPAGR
-478 KVAVVGSGPSGLTC
+478 KVAVIGSGPSGLTC

-498 KGYQVTVFEAL
+498 HGYQVTVFEAL

-552 KSITIDQLFSEM
+552 KSITIDQLFEDM

-649 RGQQDMP
+649 RGQEDMP

-666 EEGVQFMFQTAPVEV
+666 EEGVQFMFQTAPVEI

-691 LRCVKMEM
+691 LRCVKMAM
-699 GEPDERGRRAFKTIE
+699 GEPDEKGRRKFTPIDN
-714 GSEVDIEADTI
+714 SEYDVEADTI

-739 STPGL
+739 TTPGL
-744 ECEPWGGIKADEMG
+744 ECETWGGIKADENG
-758 RTSRNYIF
+758 QTSRKLIF

-788 ARAIMDALGKQ
+788 AKAIMEALEK

>member
-1 MPSASTTQNIGKT
+1 
-14 LNTNIMYEIISKR
+14 MYEIISKR
-27 LLNANDIYRMEIHAP
+27 LLNSHEIYRMEIHAP
-42 WISLSGQPGQFV
+42 WISLSGKPGQFV
-54 IVIPHEQGERI
+54 IVIPHENGERI
-65 PLTISDI
+65 PLTISDS
-72 VYQRQSIVIVF
+72 VYQRQSVVIVF

-93 AAMQEGDD
+93 AAMNEGDD

-110 KPSELISLKQS
+110 RPSELIEKHEKGEL
-121 DNQAIKRLLF
+121 KRLLF

-146 WAFRQGIPTD
+146 WAFRHGIPTD
-156 VVIGARSKDLL
+156 VIIGARSKDLL

-184 DDGSYGQQGLVTAKV
+184 DDGSYGEQGLVTAKV
-199 DELCSRSHLLPPT
+199 DELCT
-212 SDLPYSHC
+212 KGVEYSHC

-231 VSLTTKKYNLPT
+231 VSLTTKKYNLST

-297 RRRYRIATAESGHHC
+297 ARRYRIATSESGHQC
-312 NLAPAVDEAVGTQ
+312 NLAPAVESAMAEAKK
-325 RAASASNEMPTT
+325 
-337 DTARRVPTRQKP
+337 RQKP
-349 REQEPSVRARN
+349 REQDPAVRAKN
-360 FDEVSFGLTERQ
+360 FDEVSFGLTEHQ
-372 AILEANRCLQCKKPR
+372 ALVEASRCLQCKKPR
-387 CVEACPVGINIPL
+387 CVEACPVGINIPQ

-413 YVTIS
+413 YITITH
-418 RDSALP
+418 DSALP

-439 SCVMGVKQDPIAIG
+439 SCVLGVKNEPIAIG

-463 RAQSKPQPQCYPAGR
+463 RAQAKPQSQCYPAGR
-478 KVAVVGSGPSGLTC
+478 KVAVIGSGPSGLTC

-498 KGYQVTVFEAL
+498 HGYQVTVFEAL

-527 QRVVEPEIENLR
+527 QKVVEPEIENLR

-582 VKGETLIGVIS
+582 VKGETLIGVVS

-613 PIYLGKKVIVV
+613 PIYLGRKVIVV

-649 RGQQDMP
+649 RGQEDMP

-666 EEGVQFMFQTAPVEV
+666 EEGVQFMFQTAPVEI

-699 GEPDERGRRAFKTIE
+699 GEPDAKGRRSFKQIE
-714 GSEVDIEADTI
+714 GSETDVEADTI

-744 ECEPWGGIKADEMG
+744 ECEPWGGIKADENG
-758 RTSRNYIF
+758 QTSRKYIF

-788 ARAIMDALGKQ
+788 AAAIIQALEQ

>member
-1 MPSASTTQNIGKT
+1 
-14 LNTNIMYEIISKR
+14 MYEIISKR
-27 LLNANDIYRMEIHAP
+27 LLNSHEIYRMEIHAP
-42 WISLSGQPGQFV
+42 WISLSGKPGQFV
-54 IVIPHEQGERI
+54 IVIPNENGERI

-72 VYQRQSIVIVF
+72 VYQRQSVVIVF

-93 AAMQEGDD
+93 AEMNEGDD

-110 KPSELISLKQS
+110 RPSELIEKHEKGEL
-121 DNQAIKRLLF
+121 KRLLF

-156 VVIGARSKDLL
+156 VIIGARSKDLL

-177 HNLHIMT
+177 QNLHIMT
-184 DDGSYGQQGLVTAKV
+184 DDGSYGEQGLVTAKV
-199 DELCSRSHLLPPT
+199 DELCT
-212 SDLPYSHC
+212 KGVEYSHC

-231 VSLTTKKYNLPT
+231 VALTTKKYSLPT

-297 RRRYRIATAESGHHC
+297 ARRYRIATAESGHKC
-312 NLAPAVDEAVGTQ
+312 NLAPAVEAAVSETKK
-325 RAASASNEMPTT
+325 
-337 DTARRVPTRQKP
+337 RQKP
-349 REQEPSVRARN
+349 REQDPKVRARN
-360 FDEVSFGLTERQ
+360 FDEVSFGLTEHQ
-372 AILEANRCLQCKKPR
+372 VLVEASRCLQCKKPR
-387 CVEACPVGINIPL
+387 CVEACPVGINIPR

-413 YVTIS
+413 YITIS
-418 RDSALP
+418 HDSALP

-439 SCVMGVKQDPIAIG
+439 SCVMGVKSEPIAIG

-463 RAQSKPQPQCYPAGR
+463 RAKSKPQSPCYPAGR
-478 KVAVVGSGPSGLTC
+478 KVAVIGSGPSGLTC

-498 KGYQVTVFEAL
+498 HGYQVTVFEAL

-552 KSITIDQLFSEM
+552 KSITIDQLFEDM

-608 EHYDT
+608 EQYDT

-649 RGQQDMP
+649 RGQEDMP

-666 EEGVQFMFQTAPVEV
+666 EEGVQFMFQTAPVEI
-681 LGNEDGTVRA
+681 LGNVDGTVRA
-691 LRCVKMEM
+691 LRCVKMAM
-699 GEPDERGRRAFKTIE
+699 GEPDEKGRRKFSPIE
-714 GSEVDIEADTI
+714 NSECDVEADTI

-739 STPGL
+739 TTPGL
-744 ECEPWGGIKADEMG
+744 DCETWGGIKADENG
-758 RTSRNYIF
+758 QTSRKLIF

-788 ARAIMDALGKQ
+788 AKAIMEALEN

>member
-1 MPSASTTQNIGKT
+1 
-14 LNTNIMYEIISKR
+14 MYEIISKR
-27 LLNANDIYRMEIHAP
+27 LLNSHDIYRMEVHAP
-42 WISLSGQPGQFV
+42 WISLSGKPGQFV
-54 IVIPHEQGERI
+54 IVIPHPNGERI

-93 AAMQEGDD
+93 AAMNEGDD

-110 KPSELISLKQS
+110 RPSELIEKHAKGEL
-121 DNQAIKRLLF
+121 KRLLF

-146 WAFRQGIPTD
+146 WAFRNGIPTD
-156 VVIGARSKDLL
+156 VIIGARSKDLL

-177 HNLHIMT
+177 RNLYIMT
-184 DDGSYGQQGLVTAKV
+184 DDGTYGEQGLVTAKV
-199 DELCSRSHLLPPT
+199 DELCSKGV
-212 SDLPYSHC
+212 DYSHC

-231 VSLTTKKYNLPT
+231 VSLTTKKYDLTT
-243 IVSLNCMMVD
+243 IVSLNCVMVD

-297 RRRYRIATAESGHHC
+297 ARRYRIATAESGHNC
-312 NLAPAVDEAVGTQ
+312 NLAPAVENAIAEAQ
-325 RAASASNEMPTT
+325 K
-337 DTARRVPTRQKP
+337 RQKP
-349 REQEPSVRARN
+349 REQDPKVRACN
-360 FDEVSFGLTERQ
+360 FDEVSFGLSEHQ
-372 AILEANRCLQCKKPR
+372 AIVEANRCLQCKKPR

-400 FIQNIKEE
+400 FIRNIKEE

-413 YVTIS
+413 YVTITH
-418 RDSALP
+418 DSALP

-439 SCVMGVKQDPIAIG
+439 SCVLGVKAEPIAIG

-463 RAQSKPQPQCYPAGR
+463 RAQSKPQSQCYPAGR

-498 KGYQVTVFEAL
+498 HGYQVTVFEAL

-527 QRVVEPEIENLR
+527 QRVVEPEIDNLR

-545 RTNVIIG
+545 RNNVIIG

-608 EHYDT
+608 EQYDT
-613 PIYLGKKVIVV
+613 PIYLGRKVIVV

-666 EEGVQFMFQTAPVEV
+666 EEGVQFLFQTAPVEV

-699 GEPDERGRRAFKTIE
+699 GEPDASGRRKFRTIE
-714 GSEVDIEADTI
+714 GSECDVEADTVI
-725 VAALGTSP
+725 AALGTSP

-739 STPGL
+739 TTPGL
-744 ECEPWGGIKADEMG
+744 ECEPWGGIKADENG
-758 RTSRNYIF
+758 QTSRKLIF

-788 ARAIMDALGKQ
+788 AKAIMQALEE

>member
-1 MPSASTTQNIGKT
+1 
-14 LNTNIMYEIISKR
+14 MYEIISKR
-27 LLNANDIYRMEIHAP
+27 LLNSHEIYRMEVHAP
-42 WISLSGQPGQFV
+42 WISLSGKPGQFV
-54 IVIPHEQGERI
+54 IVIPHENGERI

-72 VYQRQSIVIVF
+72 VYQRQSVVIVF

-93 AAMQEGDD
+93 AAMNEGDD

-110 KPSELISLKQS
+110 RPSELIEKYEKGEL
-121 DNQAIKRLLF
+121 KRLLF

-146 WAFRQGIPTD
+146 WAFRNGIPTD
-156 VVIGARSKDLL
+156 VIIGARSKDLL

-184 DDGSYGQQGLVTAKV
+184 DDGTYGQQGLVTAKV
-199 DELCSRSHLLPPT
+199 DELCT
-212 SDLPYSHC
+212 KGVEYSHC

-297 RRRYRIATAESGHHC
+297 ARRYRIATSESGHQC
-312 NLAPAVDEAVGTQ
+312 NLAPAVEQAL
-325 RAASASNEMPTT
+325 AAA
-337 DTARRVPTRQKP
+337 RQKP
-349 REQEPSVRARN
+349 AEQDPKVRAKN
-360 FDEVSFGLTERQ
+360 FDEVSFGLTEQQ
-372 AILEANRCLQCKKPR
+372 ALIEAHRCLQCKKPR

-418 RDSALP
+418 HDSALP

-439 SCVMGVKQDPIAIG
+439 SCVMGIKAEPIAIG

-463 RAQSKPQPQCYPAGR
+463 RAQSKPQSQCYPAGR
-478 KVAVVGSGPSGLTC
+478 KVAVIGSGPSGLTC

-498 KGYQVTVFEAL
+498 HGYQVTVFEAL

-552 KSITIDQLFSEM
+552 KSITIDQLMNDM

-582 VKGETLIGVIS
+582 IPGETLIGVIS

-613 PIYLGKKVIVV
+613 PIYLGRKVIVV

-634 RTALRLGSEVTVVYR
+634 RTALRLGSEVIVVYR
-649 RGQQDMP
+649 RGEVDMP

-666 EEGVQFMFQTAPVEV
+666 EEGVQFMFQTAPLEI
-681 LGNEDGTVRA
+681 LGTPDGYVRA

-699 GEPDERGRRAFKTIE
+699 GAPDEKGRRKFSPIE
-714 GSEVDIEADTI
+714 GSECDVETDTI

-744 ECEPWGGIKADEMG
+744 DCEVWGGIKADENG
-758 RTSRNYIF
+758 QTSRKYIF

-788 ARAIMDALGKQ
+788 AKAIMEVLG

>member
-1 MPSASTTQNIGKT
+1 
-14 LNTNIMYEIISKR
+14 MYEIISKR
-27 LLNANDIYRMEIHAP
+27 LLNSHEIYRMEIHAP
-42 WISLSGQPGQFV
+42 WISLSGKPGQFV
-54 IVIPHEQGERI
+54 IVIPNENGERI

-72 VYQRQSIVIVF
+72 VYQRQSVVIVF

-93 AAMQEGDD
+93 AEMNEGDD

-110 KPSELISLKQS
+110 RPSELIEKHEKGEL
-121 DNQAIKRLLF
+121 KRLLF

-156 VVIGARSKDLL
+156 VIIGARSKDLL

-177 HNLHIMT
+177 QNLHIMT
-184 DDGSYGQQGLVTAKV
+184 DDGSYGEQGLVTAKV
-199 DELCSRSHLLPPT
+199 DELCT
-212 SDLPYSHC
+212 KGVEYSHC

-231 VSLTTKKYNLPT
+231 VALTTKKYDLPT

-282 LVDFDEAARKLKTPD
+282 LVDFAEAARKLKTPD
-297 RRRYRIATAESGHHC
+297 ARRYRIATAESGHKC
-312 NLAPAVDEAVGTQ
+312 NLAPAVEAAVSETKK
-325 RAASASNEMPTT
+325 
-337 DTARRVPTRQKP
+337 RQKP
-349 REQEPSVRARN
+349 REQDPKVRARN
-360 FDEVSFGLTERQ
+360 FDEVSFGLTEHQ
-372 AILEANRCLQCKKPR
+372 VLVEASRCLQCKKPR
-387 CVEACPVGINIPL
+387 CVEACPVGINIPR

-413 YVTIS
+413 YITIS
-418 RDSALP
+418 HDSALP

-439 SCVMGVKQDPIAIG
+439 SCVMGVKSEPIAIG

-463 RAQSKPQPQCYPAGR
+463 RAKSKPQSPCYPAGR
-478 KVAVVGSGPSGLTC
+478 KVAVIGSGPSGLTC

-498 KGYQVTVFEAL
+498 HGYQVTVFEAL

-552 KSITIDQLFSEM
+552 KSITIDQLFEDM

-608 EHYDT
+608 EQYDT

-649 RGQQDMP
+649 RGQEDMP

-666 EEGVQFMFQTAPVEV
+666 EEGVQFMFQTAPVEI
-681 LGNEDGTVRA
+681 LGNVDGTVRA
-691 LRCVKMEM
+691 LRCVKMAM
-699 GEPDERGRRAFKTIE
+699 GEPDEKGRRKFSPIE
-714 GSEVDIEADTI
+714 NSECDVEADTI

-739 STPGL
+739 TTPGL
-744 ECEPWGGIKADEMG
+744 DCETWGGIKADENG
-758 RTSRNYIF
+758 QTSRRLIF

-788 ARAIMDALGKQ
+788 AKAIMEALEN

>member
-1 MPSASTTQNIGKT
+1 MQRNKDDKLSLLIKYKY
-14 LNTNIMYEIISKR
+14 IYMYEIISKR
-27 LLNANDIYRMEIHAP
+27 LLNSHEIYQMEVHAP
-42 WISLSGQPGQFV
+42 WISLSGKPGQFV
-54 IVIPHEQGERI
+54 IVIPHPTGERI

-72 VYQRQSIVIVF
+72 VYQRQSIVLVF
-83 QVVGETTRQL
+83 QVVGDTTRQM
-93 AAMQEGDD
+93 AEMNVGDD

-110 KPSELISLKQS
+110 RPSELIEKHERGEL
-121 DNQAIKRLLF
+121 KRLLF

-146 WAFRQGIPTD
+146 WAFRNGIPTD
-156 VVIGARSKDLL
+156 VIIGARSKDLL

-184 DDGSYGQQGLVTAKV
+184 DDGTYGEQGLVTAKV
-199 DELCSRSHLLPPT
+199 DELCT
-212 SDLPYSHC
+212 KGVEYSHC

-231 VSLTTKKYNLPT
+231 VSLTTKKYDLAT

-297 RRRYRIATAESGHHC
+297 ARRYRIATAERGHNC
-312 NLAPAVDEAVGTQ
+312 NLAPAVDAALAEAKQ
-325 RAASASNEMPTT
+325 
-337 DTARRVPTRQKP
+337 RQKP
-349 REQEPSVRARN
+349 REQDPKIRSHN
-360 FDEVSFGLTERQ
+360 FDEVSFGFTEHQ
-372 AILEANRCLQCKKPR
+372 AIVEANRCLQCKKPR
-387 CVEACPVGINIPL
+387 CVEACPVGINIPR

-413 YVTIS
+413 YITIS
-418 RDSALP
+418 HDSALP

-439 SCVMGVKQDPIAIG
+439 SCVMGVKGEPIAIG

-463 RAQSKPQPQCYPAGR
+463 RAKSKPQSPCYPAGR

-498 KGYQVTVFEAL
+498 HGYQVTVFEAL

-552 KSITIDQLFSEM
+552 KSITIDQLMNDM

-608 EHYDT
+608 ENYDT

-649 RGQQDMP
+649 RGETDMP

-666 EEGVQFMFQTAPVEV
+666 EEGVQFLFQTAPVEV
-681 LGNEDGTVRA
+681 LGTEDGYVRA

-699 GEPDERGRRAFKTIE
+699 GAPDEKGRRSFKPIE
-714 GSEVDIEADTI
+714 GSEVDTEADTI

-744 ECEPWGGIKADEMG
+744 ECEMWGGIKADENG
-758 RTSRNYIF
+758 QTSRKFIF

-788 ARAIMDALGKQ
+788 AKAIMEVLNG

>member
-1 MPSASTTQNIGKT
+1 
-14 LNTNIMYEIISKR
+14 MYEIISKR
-27 LLNANDIYRMEIHAP
+27 LLNSHEIYRMEVHAP
-42 WISLSGQPGQFV
+42 WISLSGKPGQFV
-54 IVIPHEQGERI
+54 IVIPHENGERI

-72 VYQRQSIVIVF
+72 VYQRQSVVIVF

-93 AAMQEGDD
+93 AAMNEGDD

-110 KPSELISLKQS
+110 RPSELIEKHEKGEL
-121 DNQAIKRLLF
+121 KRLLF

-156 VVIGARSKDLL
+156 VIIGARSKDLL

-177 HNLHIMT
+177 QNLHIMT
-184 DDGSYGQQGLVTAKV
+184 DDGSYGEQGLVTAKV
-199 DELCSRSHLLPPT
+199 DQLCQSGA
-212 SDLPYSHC
+212 DYSHC
-220 VAIGPLPMMKF
+220 IAIGPLPMMKF
-231 VSLTTKKYNLPT
+231 VSLTTKKYDLAT

-253 GTGMCGACRVRVGD
+253 GTGMCGACRVRVGN

-282 LVDFDEAARKLKTPD
+282 LVDFDEATRKLKTPD
-297 RRRYRIATAESGHHC
+297 ARRYRIATASEGHNC
-312 NLAPAVDEAVGTQ
+312 NLAPAVESAMAEAKK
-325 RAASASNEMPTT
+325 
-337 DTARRVPTRQKP
+337 RQKP
-349 REQEPSVRARN
+349 REQDPKVRAKN
-360 FDEVSFGLTERQ
+360 FDEVSFGLTEHQ
-372 AILEANRCLQCKKPR
+372 AMLEANRCLQCKKPR
-387 CVEACPVGINIPL
+387 CVEACPVGINIPR
-400 FIQNIKEE
+400 FIQDIKEE
-408 NFNQA
+408 NLNQA
-413 YVTIS
+413 YITIS
-418 RDSALP
+418 HDSALP

-439 SCVMGVKQDPIAIG
+439 SCVMGVKAEPIAIG

-463 RAQSKPQPQCYPAGR
+463 RAQSKPHSPCYPAGR
-478 KVAVVGSGPSGLTC
+478 KVAVIGSGPSGLTC

-498 KGYQVTVFEAL
+498 HGYQVTVFEAL

-552 KSITIDQLFSEM
+552 KSITIDQLFEDM

-582 VKGETLIGVIS
+582 IPGETLIGVIS

-608 EHYDT
+608 EQYDT

-649 RGQQDMP
+649 RGQEDMP

-666 EEGVQFMFQTAPVEV
+666 EEGVQFLFQTAPLEI

-699 GEPDERGRRAFKTIE
+699 GEPDAKGRRSFKPIE
-714 GSEVDIEADTI
+714 GSEVDVEADTI

-744 ECEPWGGIKADEMG
+744 DCESWGGIKADENG
-758 RTSRNYIF
+758 QTSRKYIF

-788 ARAIMDALGKQ
+788 AAAIMEALKQ

>member
-1 MPSASTTQNIGKT
+1 
-14 LNTNIMYEIISKR
+14 MYEIISKR
-27 LLNANDIYRMEIHAP
+27 LLNSHEIYRMEIHAP
-42 WISLSGQPGQFV
+42 WISFSGKPGQFV
-54 IVIPHEQGERI
+54 IVIPHENGERI

-72 VYQRQSIVIVF
+72 VYQRQSVVIVF

-93 AAMQEGDD
+93 AAMNEGDD

-110 KPSELISLKQS
+110 RPSELIEKHERGEL
-121 DNQAIKRLLF
+121 KRLLF

-146 WAFRQGIPTD
+146 WAFRHGIPTD
-156 VVIGARSKDLL
+156 VIIGARSKDLL

-184 DDGSYGQQGLVTAKV
+184 DDGSYGEQGLVTAKV
-199 DELCSRSHLLPPT
+199 DELCT
-212 SDLPYSHC
+212 KGVEYSHC

-231 VSLTTKKYNLPT
+231 VSLTTKKYNLST

-297 RRRYRIATAESGHHC
+297 ARRYRIATSESGHQC
-312 NLAPAVDEAVGTQ
+312 NLAPAVEAAVAEAKQ
-325 RAASASNEMPTT
+325 
-337 DTARRVPTRQKP
+337 RQKP
-349 REQEPSVRARN
+349 REQDPAVRAHN
-360 FDEVSFGLTERQ
+360 FDEVSFGLTEHQ
-372 AILEANRCLQCKKPR
+372 ALVEASRCLQCKKPR
-387 CVEACPVGINIPL
+387 CVEACPVGINIPQ

-413 YVTIS
+413 YITITH
-418 RDSALP
+418 DSALP

-439 SCVMGVKQDPIAIG
+439 CCVMGVKNEPIAIG

-463 RAQSKPQPQCYPAGR
+463 RAQAKPQSQCYPAGR
-478 KVAVVGSGPSGLTC
+478 KVAVIGSGPSGLTC

-498 KGYQVTVFEAL
+498 HGYQVTVFEAL

-527 QRVVEPEIENLR
+527 QKVVEPEIENLR

-582 VKGETLIGVIS
+582 VKGETLIGVVS

-613 PIYLGKKVIVV
+613 PIYLGRKVIVV

-649 RGQQDMP
+649 RGQEDMP

-666 EEGVQFMFQTAPVEV
+666 EEGVQFMFQTAPVEI

-699 GEPDERGRRAFKTIE
+699 GEPDAKGRRSFKQIE
-714 GSEVDIEADTI
+714 GSETDVEADTI

-744 ECEPWGGIKADEMG
+744 ECEPWGGIKADENG
-758 RTSRNYIF
+758 QTSRKYIF

-788 ARAIMDALGKQ
+788 AAAIIQALEQ

>member
-1 MPSASTTQNIGKT
+1 
-14 LNTNIMYEIISKR
+14 MYEIISKR
-27 LLNANDIYRMEIHAP
+27 LLNGHEIYRMEIHAP
-42 WISLSGQPGQFV
+42 WISLSGKPGQFV
-54 IVIPHEQGERI
+54 IVIPHENGERI

-72 VYQRQSIVIVF
+72 VYQRQSVVIVF

-93 AAMQEGDD
+93 AEMQEGDD

-110 KPSELISLKQS
+110 KPSELIGLSPAPS
-121 DNQAIKRLLF
+121 RLLF

-146 WAFRQGIPTD
+146 WAFRQGITTD
-156 VVIGARSKDLL
+156 VIIGARSKDLL

-177 HNLHIMT
+177 QNLHIMT
-184 DDGSYGQQGLVTAKV
+184 DDGSYGEQGLVTAKV
-199 DELCSRSHLLPPT
+199 DQLCQSGIE
-212 SDLPYSHC
+212 YSHC

-231 VSLTTKKYNLPT
+231 VALTTKKYNLAT

-297 RRRYRIATAESGHHC
+297 ARRYRIATAESGHKC
-312 NLAPAVDEAVGTQ
+312 NLAPAVESAMVEAKK
-325 RAASASNEMPTT
+325 
-337 DTARRVPTRQKP
+337 RQKP
-349 REQEPSVRARN
+349 REQDPMVRAKN
-360 FDEVSFGLTERQ
+360 FDEVSFGLSEHQ
-372 AILEANRCLQCKKPR
+372 AMLEANRCLQCKKPR

-413 YVTIS
+413 YITITH
-418 RDSALP
+418 DSALP

-439 SCVMGVKQDPIAIG
+439 SCVMGVKNEPIAIG

-463 RAQSKPQPQCYPAGR
+463 RAQSKPQSPCYPAGR
-478 KVAVVGSGPSGLTC
+478 KVAVIGSGPSGLTC

-498 KGYQVTVFEAL
+498 HGYQVTVFEAL

-527 QRVVEPEIENLR
+527 QRVVEPEIDNLR

-552 KSITIDQLFSEM
+552 KSITIDQLFEDM

-582 VKGETLIGVIS
+582 IPGETLIGVIS

-608 EHYDT
+608 EQYDT

-649 RGQQDMP
+649 RGQEDMP

-666 EEGVQFMFQTAPVEV
+666 EEGVQFMFQTAPLEI

-691 LRCVKMEM
+691 LRCVKMAM
-699 GEPDERGRRAFKTIE
+699 GEPDEKGRRRFSPIE
-714 GSEVDIEADTI
+714 GSECDVEADTI

-744 ECEPWGGIKADEMG
+744 DCEVWGGIKADENG
-758 RTSRNYIF
+758 QTSRKYIF

-788 ARAIMDALGKQ
+788 AKAIMEVLGQ

>member
-1 MPSASTTQNIGKT
+1 
-14 LNTNIMYEIISKR
+14 MYEIISKR
-27 LLNANDIYRMEIHAP
+27 LLNSHEIYRMEIHAP
-42 WISLSGQPGQFV
+42 WISLSGKPGQFV
-54 IVIPHEQGERI
+54 IVIPNENGERI

-72 VYQRQSIVIVF
+72 VYQRQSVVIVF

-93 AAMQEGDD
+93 AEMNEGDD

-110 KPSELISLKQS
+110 RPSELIEKHAKGEL
-121 DNQAIKRLLF
+121 KRLLF

-156 VVIGARSKDLL
+156 VIIGARSKDLL

-177 HNLHIMT
+177 QNLHIMT
-184 DDGSYGQQGLVTAKV
+184 DDGSYGEQGLVTAKV
-199 DELCSRSHLLPPT
+199 DELCT
-212 SDLPYSHC
+212 KGVEYSHC

-231 VSLTTKKYNLPT
+231 VALTTKKYDLPT

-253 GTGMCGACRVRVGD
+253 GTGRCGACRVRVGD

-297 RRRYRIATAESGHHC
+297 ARRYRIATAESGHKC
-312 NLAPAVDEAVGTQ
+312 NLAPAVEAAVSETKK
-325 RAASASNEMPTT
+325 
-337 DTARRVPTRQKP
+337 RQKP
-349 REQEPSVRARN
+349 REQDPKVRARN
-360 FDEVSFGLTERQ
+360 FDEVSFGLTEHQ
-372 AILEANRCLQCKKPR
+372 VLVEASRCLQCKKPR
-387 CVEACPVGINIPL
+387 CVEACPVGINIPR

-413 YVTIS
+413 YITIS
-418 RDSALP
+418 HDSALP

-439 SCVMGVKQDPIAIG
+439 SCVMGVKSEPIAIG

-463 RAQSKPQPQCYPAGR
+463 RAKSKPQSPCYPAGR
-478 KVAVVGSGPSGLTC
+478 KVAVIGSGPSGLTC

-498 KGYQVTVFEAL
+498 HGYQVTVFEAL

-552 KSITIDQLFSEM
+552 KSITIDQLFEDM

-608 EHYDT
+608 QQYDT

-649 RGQQDMP
+649 RGQEDMP

-666 EEGVQFMFQTAPVEV
+666 EEGVQFMFQTAPVEI
-681 LGNEDGTVRA
+681 LGNVDGTVRA
-691 LRCVKMEM
+691 LRCVKMAM
-699 GEPDERGRRAFKTIE
+699 GEPDEKGRRKFSPIE
-714 GSEVDIEADTI
+714 NSECDVEADTI

-739 STPGL
+739 TTPGL
-744 ECEPWGGIKADEMG
+744 DCETWGGIKADENG
-758 RTSRNYIF
+758 QTSRKLIF

-788 ARAIMDALGKQ
+788 AKAIMEALEN

>member
-1 MPSASTTQNIGKT
+1 
-14 LNTNIMYEIISKR
+14 MYEIISKR
-27 LLNANDIYRMEIHAP
+27 LLNSHEIYQMEVHAP
-42 WISLSGQPGQFV
+42 WISLSGKPGQFV
-54 IVIPHEQGERI
+54 IVIPHPNGERI

-72 VYQRQSIVIVF
+72 VYQRQSIVLVF
-83 QVVGETTRQL
+83 QVVGDTTRQL
-93 AAMQEGDD
+93 AEMNVGDD

-110 KPSELISLKQS
+110 RPSELIEKFERGEL
-121 DNQAIKRLLF
+121 KRLLF

-146 WAFRQGIPTD
+146 WAFRNGIPTD
-156 VVIGARSKDLL
+156 VIIGARSKDLL

-184 DDGSYGQQGLVTAKV
+184 DDGTYGEQGLVTAKV
-199 DELCSRSHLLPPT
+199 DQLCQSGA
-212 SDLPYSHC
+212 DYSHC

-297 RRRYRIATAESGHHC
+297 ARRYRIATAESGHKC
-312 NLAPAVDEAVGTQ
+312 NLAPAVDKALDDLKD
-325 RAASASNEMPTT
+325 SK
-337 DTARRVPTRQKP
+337 DLKVPRQKP
-349 REQEPSVRARN
+349 REQDPKVRAKN
-360 FDEVSFGLTERQ
+360 FDEVSFGFTEHQ
-372 AILEANRCLQCKKPR
+372 ALMEANRCLQCKKPR
-387 CVEACPVGINIPL
+387 CVEACPVGINIPR
-400 FIQNIKEE
+400 FIQDIKEE
-408 NFNQA
+408 NLNQA
-413 YVTIS
+413 YITIS
-418 RDSALP
+418 HDSALP

-439 SCVMGVKQDPIAIG
+439 SCVMGVKGEPIAIG

-463 RAQSKPQPQCYPAGR
+463 RAVSKPQSQCYPAGR

-498 KGYQVTVFEAL
+498 HGYQVTVFEAL

-527 QRVVEPEIENLR
+527 QKVVEPEIDNLR

-552 KSITIDQLFSEM
+552 KSITIDQLMNDM

-608 EHYDT
+608 EEYDT

-649 RGQQDMP
+649 RGEMDMP

-681 LGNEDGTVRA
+681 LGTEDGYVRA

-699 GEPDERGRRAFKTIE
+699 GEPDAKGRRSFKPIE
-714 GSEVDIEADTI
+714 GSEVDVEADTV

-744 ECEPWGGIKADEMG
+744 ECETWGGIKADENG
-758 RTSRNYIF
+758 QTSRKYIF

-788 ARAIMDALGKQ
+788 AKAIMEVLG

>member
-1 MPSASTTQNIGKT
+1 
-14 LNTNIMYEIISKR
+14 MYEIISKR
-27 LLNANDIYRMEIHAP
+27 LLNSHEIYRMEIHAP
-42 WISLSGQPGQFV
+42 WISLSGKPGQFV
-54 IVIPHEQGERI
+54 IVIPNENGERI

-72 VYQRQSIVIVF
+72 VYQRQSVVIVF

-93 AAMQEGDD
+93 AEMNEGDD

-110 KPSELISLKQS
+110 RPSELIEKHAKGEL
-121 DNQAIKRLLF
+121 KRLLF

-156 VVIGARSKDLL
+156 VIIGARSKDLL

-177 HNLHIMT
+177 QNLHIMT
-184 DDGSYGQQGLVTAKV
+184 DDGSYGEQGLVTAKV
-199 DELCSRSHLLPPT
+199 DELCT
-212 SDLPYSHC
+212 KGVEYSHC

-231 VSLTTKKYNLPT
+231 VALTTKKYDLPT

-297 RRRYRIATAESGHHC
+297 ARRYRIATAESGHKC
-312 NLAPAVDEAVGTQ
+312 NLAPAVEAAVSETKK
-325 RAASASNEMPTT
+325 
-337 DTARRVPTRQKP
+337 RQKP
-349 REQEPSVRARN
+349 REQDPKVRARN
-360 FDEVSFGLTERQ
+360 FDEVSFGLTEHQ
-372 AILEANRCLQCKKPR
+372 VLVEASRCLQCKKPR
-387 CVEACPVGINIPL
+387 CVEACPVGINIPR

-413 YVTIS
+413 YITIS
-418 RDSALP
+418 HDSALP

-439 SCVMGVKQDPIAIG
+439 SCVMGVKSEPIAIG

-463 RAQSKPQPQCYPAGR
+463 RAKSKPQSPCYPAGR
-478 KVAVVGSGPSGLTC
+478 KVAVIGSGPSGLTC

-498 KGYQVTVFEAL
+498 HGYQVTVFEAL

-552 KSITIDQLFSEM
+552 KSITIDQLFEDM

-608 EHYDT
+608 QQYDT

-649 RGQQDMP
+649 RGQEDMP

-666 EEGVQFMFQTAPVEV
+666 EEGVQFMFQTAPVEI
-681 LGNEDGTVRA
+681 LGNVDGTVRA
-691 LRCVKMEM
+691 LRCVKMAM
-699 GEPDERGRRAFKTIE
+699 GEPDEKGRRKFSPIE
-714 GSEVDIEADTI
+714 NSECDVEADTI

-739 STPGL
+739 TTPGL
-744 ECEPWGGIKADEMG
+744 DCETWGGIKADENG
-758 RTSRNYIF
+758 QTSRRLIF

-788 ARAIMDALGKQ
+788 AKAIMEALEH

>member
-1 MPSASTTQNIGKT
+1 
-14 LNTNIMYEIISKR
+14 MYEIISKR
-27 LLNANDIYRMEIHAP
+27 LLNSNEIYRMEIHAP
-42 WISLSGQPGQFV
+42 WISLSGKPGQFV
-54 IVIPHEQGERI
+54 IVIPHENGERI

-93 AAMQEGDD
+93 AAMNEGDD

-110 KPSELISLKQS
+110 RPSELIEKHANGEL
-121 DNQAIKRLLF
+121 KRLMF

-156 VVIGARSKDLL
+156 VIIGARSKDLL
-167 FYEDELRAVC
+167 FYENELRAVC
-177 HNLHIMT
+177 HNLYIMT
-184 DDGSYGQQGLVTAKV
+184 DDGSYGEHGLVTAKV
-199 DELCSRSHLLPPT
+199 DELCT
-212 SDLPYSHC
+212 KGVEYSHC

-297 RRRYRIATAESGHHC
+297 ARRYRIATAESGHQC
-312 NLAPAVDEAVGTQ
+312 NLAPAVDNALKEASELK
-325 RAASASNEMPTT
+325 AM
-337 DTARRVPTRQKP
+337 RQKP
-349 REQEPSVRARN
+349 AEQDPKVRARN

-372 AILEANRCLQCKKPR
+372 AIVEANRCLQCKKPR
-387 CVEACPVGINIPL
+387 CVEACPVGIDIPR
-400 FIQNIKEE
+400 FIRNIKEE

-413 YVTIS
+413 YMTIAES
-418 RDSALP
+418 SALP

-432 QETQCEG
+432 QENQCEG
-439 SCVMGVKQDPIAIG
+439 KCVMGVKNEPIAIG
-453 ALERFVADNH
+453 ALERFVADDH
-463 RAQSKPQPQCYPAGR
+463 RERSKPQSPCYPAGR

-492 AGDLAK
+492 AKDLAEH
-498 KGYQVTVFEAL
+498 GYQVTVFEAL

-527 QRVVEPEIENLR
+527 QKVVEPEIENLR

-552 KSITIDQLFSEM
+552 KSITIDQLFDDM
-564 EYDAVY
+564 EYEAVY
-570 IASGAGLPKFMG
+570 VASGAGLPKFMG
-582 VKGETLIGVIS
+582 IKGETLIGVIS

-608 EHYDT
+608 ENYDT

-681 LGNEDGTVRA
+681 IGTEDGYVRA

-699 GEPDERGRRAFKTIE
+699 GEPDAKGRRSFKTIE
-714 GSEVDIEADTI
+714 GSEFDVEADTI

-739 STPGL
+739 TTPGL
-744 ECEPWGGIKADEMG
+744 ECETWGGIKADENG
-758 RTSRNYIF
+758 QTSRKLIF

-788 ARAIMDALGKQ
+788 AKAIIAALDSMEP

>member
-1 MPSASTTQNIGKT
+1 
-14 LNTNIMYEIISKR
+14 MYEIISKR
-27 LLNANDIYRMEIHAP
+27 LLNSHEIYRMEIHAP
-42 WISLSGQPGQFV
+42 WISLSGKPGQFV
-54 IVIPHEQGERI
+54 IVIPHENGERI

-72 VYQRQSIVIVF
+72 VYQRQSVVIVF

-93 AAMQEGDD
+93 AEMNEGDD

-110 KPSELISLKQS
+110 RPSELIEKHENGEL
-121 DNQAIKRLLF
+121 KRLLF

-156 VVIGARSKDLL
+156 VIIGARSKDLL

-177 HNLHIMT
+177 QNLHIMT
-184 DDGSYGQQGLVTAKV
+184 DDGSYGEQGLVTAKV
-199 DELCSRSHLLPPT
+199 DELCT
-212 SDLPYSHC
+212 KGIEYSHC

-231 VSLTTKKYNLPT
+231 VSLTTKKYSLPT

-297 RRRYRIATAESGHHC
+297 ARRYRIATAESGHKC
-312 NLAPAVDEAVGTQ
+312 NLAPAVDKVLNDLKD
-325 RAASASNEMPTT
+325 SK
-337 DTARRVPTRQKP
+337 DLKVPRQKP
-349 REQEPSVRARN
+349 REQDPKVRAKN
-360 FDEVSFGLTERQ
+360 FDEVSFGLTEHQ
-372 AILEANRCLQCKKPR
+372 AMVEANRCLQCKKPR
-387 CVEACPVGINIPL
+387 CVEACPVGINIPR
-400 FIQNIKEE
+400 FIQDIKEE
-408 NFNQA
+408 NLNQA
-413 YVTIS
+413 YITIS
-418 RDSALP
+418 HDSALP

-439 SCVMGVKQDPIAIG
+439 SCVMGVKAEPIAIG

-463 RAQSKPQPQCYPAGR
+463 RAQSKPQSPCYPAGR
-478 KVAVVGSGPSGLTC
+478 KVAVIGSGPSGLTC

-498 KGYQVTVFEAL
+498 HGYQVTVFEAL

-527 QRVVEPEIENLR
+527 QKVVEPEIENLR

-552 KSITIDQLFSEM
+552 KSITIDQLFEDM

-608 EHYDT
+608 EKYDT
-613 PIYLGKKVIVV
+613 PIYLGNKVIVV

-649 RGQQDMP
+649 RGEMDMP

-666 EEGVQFMFQTAPVEV
+666 EEGVQFMFQTAPLEI
-681 LGNEDGTVRA
+681 LGNEDGTVCA
-691 LRCVKMEM
+691 LRCVRMEM
-699 GEPDERGRRAFKTIE
+699 GEPDEKGRRKVTPIE
-714 GSEVDIEADTI
+714 GSEVDVEADTI

-744 ECEPWGGIKADEMG
+744 ECESWGGIKADENG
-758 RTSRNYIF
+758 QTSRKFIF

-788 ARAIMDALGKQ
+788 AKAIMETLEKN

>member
-1 MPSASTTQNIGKT
+1 
-14 LNTNIMYEIISKR
+14 MYEIISKR
-27 LLNANDIYRMEIHAP
+27 LLNSHEIYRMEIHAP
-42 WISLSGQPGQFV
+42 WISLSGKPGQFV

-93 AAMQEGDD
+93 AQMNEGED

-110 KPSELISLKQS
+110 RPSELIELVENGKSPL
-121 DNQAIKRLLF
+121 KRLLF

-156 VVIGARSKDLL
+156 VIIGARSKDLL

-184 DDGSYGQQGLVTAKV
+184 DDGSYGEQGLVTAKV
-199 DELCSRSHLLPPT
+199 DELCT
-212 SDLPYSHC
+212 KGVEYSHC

-297 RRRYRIATAESGHHC
+297 ARRYRIATSESGHQC
-312 NLAPAVDEAVGTQ
+312 NLAPAVEQAL
-325 RAASASNEMPTT
+325 A
-337 DTARRVPTRQKP
+337 TARQKP
-349 REQEPSVRARN
+349 AEQEPKVRARN

-372 AILEANRCLQCKKPR
+372 AITEANRCLQCKKPR
-387 CVEACPVGINIPL
+387 CVEACPVGINIPR

-418 RDSALP
+418 MDSALP

-439 SCVMGVKQDPIAIG
+439 SCVMGVKNEPIAIG

-463 RAQSKPQPQCYPAGR
+463 RAQSKPQSQCYPAGR

-498 KGYQVTVFEAL
+498 HGYQVTVFEAL

-527 QRVVEPEIENLR
+527 QKVVEPEIENLR

-608 EHYDT
+608 EKYDT

-666 EEGVQFMFQTAPVEV
+666 EEGVQFMFQTAPVEI

-691 LRCVKMEM
+691 LRCAKMEM
-699 GEPDERGRRAFKTIE
+699 GESDAKGRRSFKQIE
-714 GSEVDIEADTI
+714 GSEFDLEADTI

-739 STPGL
+739 TTPGL
-744 ECEPWGGIKADEMG
+744 ECEPWGGIKADENG
-758 RTSRNYIF
+758 QTSRKLIF

-788 ARAIMDALGKQ
+788 AKAIMEALGS

>member
-1 MPSASTTQNIGKT
+1 
-14 LNTNIMYEIISKR
+14 MYEIISKR
-27 LLNANDIYRMEIHAP
+27 LLNSNEIYRMEIHAP
-42 WISLSGQPGQFV
+42 WISLSGKPGQFV
-54 IVIPHEQGERI
+54 IVIPHENGERI

-72 VYQRQSIVIVF
+72 VYQRQSVVIVF

-93 AAMQEGDD
+93 AAMNEGDD

-110 KPSELISLKQS
+110 RPSELIEKHEKGEL
-121 DNQAIKRLLF
+121 KRLLF

-156 VVIGARSKDLL
+156 VIIGARSKDLL

-184 DDGSYGQQGLVTAKV
+184 DDGSYGEQGLVTAKV
-199 DELCSRSHLLPPT
+199 DQLCQSGA
-212 SDLPYSHC
+212 DYSHC

-231 VSLTTKKYNLPT
+231 VSLTTKKYNLAT

-297 RRRYRIATAESGHHC
+297 ARRYRIATAESGHKC
-312 NLAPAVDEAVGTQ
+312 NLAPAVDAAMAEAKK
-325 RAASASNEMPTT
+325 
-337 DTARRVPTRQKP
+337 RQKP
-349 REQEPSVRARN
+349 REQDPKVRAKN
-360 FDEVSFGLTERQ
+360 FDEVSFGFSEHQ
-372 AILEANRCLQCKKPR
+372 ALLEANRCLQCKKPC

-413 YVTIS
+413 YITITH
-418 RDSALP
+418 DSALP

-439 SCVMGVKQDPIAIG
+439 SCVMGVKNEPIAIG

-463 RAQSKPQPQCYPAGR
+463 RAQSKPQSPCYPAGR
-478 KVAVVGSGPSGLTC
+478 KVAVIGSGPSGLTC

-498 KGYQVTVFEAL
+498 HGYQVTVFEAL

-527 QRVVEPEIENLR
+527 QRVVEPEIDNLR

-552 KSITIDQLFSEM
+552 KSITIDQLFEDM

-582 VKGETLIGVIS
+582 IGGETLIGVIS

-608 EHYDT
+608 EQYDT

-649 RGQQDMP
+649 RGQEDMP

-666 EEGVQFMFQTAPVEV
+666 EEGVQFMFQTAPLEV

-691 LRCVKMEM
+691 LRCVKMAM
-699 GEPDERGRRAFKTIE
+699 GEPDAKGRRSFKPIE
-714 GSEVDIEADTI
+714 GSEVDVEADTV

-739 STPGL
+739 TTPGL
-744 ECEPWGGIKADEMG
+744 ECETWGGIKADENG
-758 RTSRNYIF
+758 QTSRKLIF

-788 ARAIMDALGKQ
+788 AKAIMEVLGSAE

>member
-1 MPSASTTQNIGKT
+1 
-14 LNTNIMYEIISKR
+14 MYEIISKR
-27 LLNANDIYRMEIHAP
+27 LLNSHEIYRMEIHAP
-42 WISLSGQPGQFV
+42 WISLSGKPGQFV
-54 IVIPHEQGERI
+54 IVIPHENGERI

-72 VYQRQSIVIVF
+72 VYQRQSVVIVF

-93 AAMQEGDD
+93 AAMNEGDD

-110 KPSELISLKQS
+110 RPSELIEKHEKGEL
-121 DNQAIKRLLF
+121 KRLLF

-146 WAFRQGIPTD
+146 WAFRHGIPTD
-156 VVIGARSKDLL
+156 VIIGARSKDLL

-184 DDGSYGQQGLVTAKV
+184 DDGSYGEQGLVTAKV
-199 DELCSRSHLLPPT
+199 DELCT
-212 SDLPYSHC
+212 KGVEYSHC

-231 VSLTTKKYNLPT
+231 VSLTTKKYNLST

-297 RRRYRIATAESGHHC
+297 ARRYRIATSESGHQC
-312 NLAPAVDEAVGTQ
+312 NLAPAVEAAVAEAKQ
-325 RAASASNEMPTT
+325 
-337 DTARRVPTRQKP
+337 RQKP
-349 REQEPSVRARN
+349 REQDPAVRAHN
-360 FDEVSFGLTERQ
+360 FDEVSFGLTEHQ
-372 AILEANRCLQCKKPR
+372 ALVEASRCLQCKKPR
-387 CVEACPVGINIPL
+387 CVEACPVGINIPQ

-413 YVTIS
+413 YITITH
-418 RDSALP
+418 DSALP

-439 SCVMGVKQDPIAIG
+439 SCVMGVKNEPIAIG

-463 RAQSKPQPQCYPAGR
+463 RAQAKPQSQCYPAGR
-478 KVAVVGSGPSGLTC
+478 KVAVIGSGPSGLTC

-498 KGYQVTVFEAL
+498 HGYQVTVFEAL

-527 QRVVEPEIENLR
+527 QKVVEPEIENLR

-582 VKGETLIGVIS
+582 VKGETLIGVVS

-613 PIYLGKKVIVV
+613 PIYLGRKVIVV

-649 RGQQDMP
+649 RGQEDMP

-666 EEGVQFMFQTAPVEV
+666 EEGVQFLFQTAPVEI

-699 GEPDERGRRAFKTIE
+699 GEPDAKGRRSFKQIE
-714 GSEVDIEADTI
+714 SSETDVEADTI

-744 ECEPWGGIKADEMG
+744 ECEPWGGIKADG
-758 RTSRNYIF
+758 NGQTSRKFIF

-788 ARAIMDALGKQ
+788 AAAIIKALEQ

>member
-1 MPSASTTQNIGKT
+1 
-14 LNTNIMYEIISKR
+14 MYEIISKR
-27 LLNANDIYRMEIHAP
+27 LLNSHEIYRMEIHAP
-42 WISLSGQPGQFV
+42 WISLSGKPGQFV
-54 IVIPHEQGERI
+54 IVIPNENGERI

-72 VYQRQSIVIVF
+72 VYQRQSVVIVF

-93 AAMQEGDD
+93 AEMNEGDD

-110 KPSELISLKQS
+110 RPSELIEKHAKGEL
-121 DNQAIKRLLF
+121 KRLLF

-156 VVIGARSKDLL
+156 VIIGARSKDLL

-177 HNLHIMT
+177 QNLHIMT
-184 DDGSYGQQGLVTAKV
+184 DDGSYGEQGLVTAKV
-199 DELCSRSHLLPPT
+199 DELCT
-212 SDLPYSHC
+212 KGVEYSHC

-231 VSLTTKKYNLPT
+231 VALTTKKYDLPT

-297 RRRYRIATAESGHHC
+297 ARRYRIATAESGHKC
-312 NLAPAVDEAVGTQ
+312 NLAPAVEAAVSETKK
-325 RAASASNEMPTT
+325 
-337 DTARRVPTRQKP
+337 RQKP
-349 REQEPSVRARN
+349 REQDPKVRARN
-360 FDEVSFGLTERQ
+360 FDEVSFGLTEHQ
-372 AILEANRCLQCKKPR
+372 VLVEASRCLQCKKPR
-387 CVEACPVGINIPL
+387 CVEACPVGINIPR

-413 YVTIS
+413 YITIS
-418 RDSALP
+418 HDSALP

-439 SCVMGVKQDPIAIG
+439 SCVMGVKSEPIAIG

-463 RAQSKPQPQCYPAGR
+463 RAKSKPQSPCYPAGR
-478 KVAVVGSGPSGLTC
+478 KVAVIGSGPSGLTC

-498 KGYQVTVFEAL
+498 HGYQVTVFEAL

-552 KSITIDQLFSEM
+552 KSITIDQLFEDM

-608 EHYDT
+608 QQYDT

-649 RGQQDMP
+649 RGQEDMP

-666 EEGVQFMFQTAPVEV
+666 EEGVQFMFQTAPVEI
-681 LGNEDGTVRA
+681 LGNVDGTVRA
-691 LRCVKMEM
+691 LRCVKMAM
-699 GEPDERGRRAFKTIE
+699 GEPDEKGRRKFSPIE
-714 GSEVDIEADTI
+714 NSECDVEADTI

-739 STPGL
+739 TTPGL
-744 ECEPWGGIKADEMG
+744 DCETWGGIKADENG
-758 RTSRNYIF
+758 QTSRKLIF

-788 ARAIMDALGKQ
+788 AKAIMEALEN

>member
-1 MPSASTTQNIGKT
+1 
-14 LNTNIMYEIISKR
+14 
-27 LLNANDIYRMEIHAP
+27 MEIHAP
-42 WISLSGQPGQFV
+42 WISLSGKPGQFV
-54 IVIPHEQGERI
+54 IVIPHENGERI

-72 VYQRQSIVIVF
+72 VYQRQSVVIVF

-93 AAMQEGDD
+93 AAMSEGDD

-110 KPSELISLKQS
+110 RPSELIAKHEAGELR
-121 DNQAIKRLLF
+121 RLLF

-177 HNLHIMT
+177 HNLYIMT
-184 DDGSYGQQGLVTAKV
+184 DDGSYGEQGLVTAKV
-199 DELCSRSHLLPPT
+199 DELCKSGA
-212 SDLPYSHC
+212 DYSHC

-231 VSLTTKKYNLPT
+231 VSLTTSKYDLAT

-253 GTGMCGACRVRVGD
+253 GTGMCGACRVRVGA

-282 LVDFDEAARKLKTPD
+282 LVDFDGAARKLKTPD
-297 RRRYRIATAESGHHC
+297 TRRYRIATAESGHKC
-312 NLAPAVDEAVGTQ
+312 NLKEAVDQAV
-325 RAASASNEMPTT
+325 AARSLQP
-337 DTARRVPTRQKP
+337 Q
-349 REQEPSVRARN
+349 QSVRQRPQEQDPKVRATN
-360 FDEVSFGLTERQ
+360 FDEVSYGFTERQ
-372 AILEANRCLQCKKPR
+372 AVVEAGRCLQCKKPR
-387 CVEACPVGINIPL
+387 CVEACPVEINIPE
-400 FIQNIKEE
+400 FIRNIKEG

-413 YVTIS
+413 YVTIG

-432 QETQCEG
+432 QENQCEG
-439 SCVMGVKQDPIAIG
+439 SCVMGVKNEPIAIG

-463 RAQSKPQPQCYPAGR
+463 RVQSKSQPQCYPAGR

-498 KGYQVTVFEAL
+498 RGFQVTVFEAL

-527 QRVVEPEIENLR
+527 QQVVEPEIENLR

-582 VKGETLIGVIS
+582 IKGETLIGVVS

-613 PIYLGKKVIVV
+613 PIYLGRKVIVV

-634 RTALRLGSEVTVVYR
+634 RTALRLGSQVTVVYR

-656 ARREEVHHAM
+656 ARREEVHHAID
-666 EEGVQFMFQTAPVEV
+666 EGVEFLFQTAPVEI
-681 LGNEDGTVRA
+681 LGNDDGTVAA
-691 LRCVKMEM
+691 LRCIKMEM
-699 GEPDERGRRAFKTIE
+699 GQPDAKGRRSFSPVE
-714 GSEVDIEADTI
+714 GSEFNLEADTI
-725 VAALGTSP
+725 IAALGTSP

-739 STPGL
+739 TTPGL
-744 ECEPWGGIKADEMG
+744 ECEVWGGIKADESG
-758 RTSRNYIF
+758 RTSRRLIF

-788 ARAIMDALGKQ
+788 AKAIAAELAMD

>member
-1 MPSASTTQNIGKT
+1 
-14 LNTNIMYEIISKR
+14 MYEILNKR
-27 LLNANDIYRMEIHAP
+27 LLNSNEIYQMEIHAP
-42 WISLSGQPGQFV
+42 WISLSGKPGQFV
-54 IVIPHEQGERI
+54 IVIPHPNGERI

-93 AAMQEGDD
+93 AAMSEGDD

-110 KPSELISLKQS
+110 CPSELIAKKDEL
-121 DNQAIKRLLF
+121 KRLLF

-146 WAFRQGIPTD
+146 WAFRNGIPTD

-167 FYEDELRAVC
+167 FYENELRAVC

-184 DDGSYGQQGLVTAKV
+184 DDGTYGEQGLVTAKV
-199 DELCSRSHLLPPT
+199 DDLCHSGIE
-212 SDLPYSHC
+212 YSHC

-231 VSLTTKKYNLPT
+231 VALTTKKYNLPT

-297 RRRYRIATAESGHHC
+297 ARRYRIATAESGHTC
-312 NLAPAVDEAVGTQ
+312 NLAPAVE
-325 RAASASNEMPTT
+325 RALAESQNMAEDGDSGHPVRENN
-337 DTARRVPTRQKP
+337 TARQKP
-349 REQEPSVRARN
+349 REQDPAVRARN
-360 FDEVSFGLTERQ
+360 FDEVSFGFTEHQ
-372 AILEANRCLQCKKPR
+372 AIAEAHRCLQCKKPR

-400 FIQNIKEE
+400 FISNIKEE

-418 RDSALP
+418 HDSALP

-439 SCVMGVKQDPIAIG
+439 SCVMGVKGEPIAIG

-463 RAQSKPQPQCYPAGR
+463 RAQAKPQSQCYPAGR

-498 KGYQVTVFEAL
+498 HGYQVTVFEAL

-527 QRVVEPEIENLR
+527 QQVVEPEIENLR

-552 KSITIDQLFSEM
+552 KSITIDQLFEDM

-582 VKGETLIGVIS
+582 IKGETLIGVIS

-598 TRTNLMHGYD
+598 TRTNLMHGY
-608 EHYDT
+608 EEKYDT

-649 RGQQDMP
+649 RGEQDMP

-666 EEGVQFMFQTAPVEV
+666 EEGVQFMFQTAPLEV
-681 LGNEDGTVRA
+681 IGTEEGYVHA

-699 GEPDERGRRAFKTIE
+699 GEPEESGNATSGSKPASLRRKFSPIE
-714 GSEVDIEADTI
+714 GSECDVAADTI

-733 NPLIRT
+733 NPLIRRT
-739 STPGL
+739 TPGL
-744 ECEPWGGIKADEMG
+744 ECETWGGIKADEHG
-758 RTSRNYIF
+758 RTSRKLIF

-788 ARAIMDALGKQ
+788 AKAIMEALER

>member
-1 MPSASTTQNIGKT
+1 
-14 LNTNIMYEIISKR
+14 MYEIISKR
-27 LLNANDIYRMEIHAP
+27 LLNSHEIYRMEIHAP
-42 WISLSGQPGQFV
+42 WISLSGKPGQFV
-54 IVIPHEQGERI
+54 IVIPHENGERI

-72 VYQRQSIVIVF
+72 VYQRQSVVIVF

-93 AAMQEGDD
+93 AAMNEGDD

-110 KPSELISLKQS
+110 RPSELIEKHEKGEL
-121 DNQAIKRLLF
+121 KRLLF

-146 WAFRQGIPTD
+146 WAFRHGIPTD
-156 VVIGARSKDLL
+156 VIIGARSKDLL

-184 DDGSYGQQGLVTAKV
+184 DDGSYGEQGLVTAKV
-199 DELCSRSHLLPPT
+199 DELCT
-212 SDLPYSHC
+212 KGVEYSHC

-231 VSLTTKKYNLPT
+231 VSLTTKKYNLST

-297 RRRYRIATAESGHHC
+297 ARRYRIATSESGHQC
-312 NLAPAVDEAVGTQ
+312 NLAPAVEAAVAEVKQ
-325 RAASASNEMPTT
+325 
-337 DTARRVPTRQKP
+337 RQKP
-349 REQEPSVRARN
+349 REQDPAVRAHN
-360 FDEVSFGLTERQ
+360 FDEVSFGLTEHQ
-372 AILEANRCLQCKKPR
+372 ALVEASRCLQCKKPR
-387 CVEACPVGINIPL
+387 CVEACPVGINIPQ

-413 YVTIS
+413 YITITH
-418 RDSALP
+418 DSALP

-439 SCVMGVKQDPIAIG
+439 SCVMGVKNEPIAIG
-453 ALERFVADNH
+453 ALERFVADNR
-463 RAQSKPQPQCYPAGR
+463 RAQAKPQSQCYPAGR
-478 KVAVVGSGPSGLTC
+478 KVAVIGSGPSGLTC

-498 KGYQVTVFEAL
+498 HGYQVTVFEAL

-517 YGIPEFRLPK
+517 YGIPEFCLPK
-527 QRVVEPEIENLR
+527 QKVVEPEIENLR

-582 VKGETLIGVIS
+582 VKGETLIGVVS

-613 PIYLGKKVIVV
+613 PIYLGRKVIVV

-649 RGQQDMP
+649 RGQEDMP

-666 EEGVQFMFQTAPVEV
+666 EEGVQFMFQTAPVEI

-699 GEPDERGRRAFKTIE
+699 GEPDAKGRRSFKQIE
-714 GSEVDIEADTI
+714 GSETDVEADTI

-744 ECEPWGGIKADEMG
+744 ECEPWGGIKADENG
-758 RTSRNYIF
+758 QTSRKFIF

-788 ARAIMDALGKQ
+788 AAAIIQALEQ

>member
-1 MPSASTTQNIGKT
+1 MQRNKDDKLSLLIKYKY
-14 LNTNIMYEIISKR
+14 IYMYEIISKR
-27 LLNANDIYRMEIHAP
+27 LLNSHEIYQMEVHAP
-42 WISLSGQPGQFV
+42 WISLSGKPGQFV
-54 IVIPHEQGERI
+54 IVIPHPTGERI

-72 VYQRQSIVIVF
+72 VYQRQSIVLVF
-83 QVVGETTRQL
+83 QVVGDTTRQM
-93 AAMQEGDD
+93 AEMNVGDD

-110 KPSELISLKQS
+110 RPSELIEKHERGEL
-121 DNQAIKRLLF
+121 KRLLF

-146 WAFRQGIPTD
+146 WAFRNGIPTD
-156 VVIGARSKDLL
+156 VIIGARSKDLL

-184 DDGSYGQQGLVTAKV
+184 DDGTYGEQGLVTAKV
-199 DELCSRSHLLPPT
+199 DELCSKGVE
-212 SDLPYSHC
+212 YSHC

-231 VSLTTKKYNLPT
+231 VSLTTKKYDLAT

-297 RRRYRIATAESGHHC
+297 ARRYRIATAERGHNC
-312 NLAPAVDEAVGTQ
+312 NLAPAVDAALAEAKQ
-325 RAASASNEMPTT
+325 
-337 DTARRVPTRQKP
+337 RQKP
-349 REQEPSVRARN
+349 REQDPKIRSHN
-360 FDEVSFGLTERQ
+360 FDEVSFGFTEHQ
-372 AILEANRCLQCKKPR
+372 AIVEANRCLQCKKPR
-387 CVEACPVGINIPL
+387 CVEACPVGINIPR

-413 YVTIS
+413 YITIS
-418 RDSALP
+418 HDSALP

-439 SCVMGVKQDPIAIG
+439 SCVMGVKGEPIAIG

-463 RAQSKPQPQCYPAGR
+463 RAKSKPQSPCYPAGR

-498 KGYQVTVFEAL
+498 HGYQVTVFEAL

-552 KSITIDQLFSEM
+552 KSITIDQLMNDM

-608 EHYDT
+608 ENYDT

-649 RGQQDMP
+649 RGETDMP

-666 EEGVQFMFQTAPVEV
+666 EEGVQFLFQTAPVEV
-681 LGNEDGTVRA
+681 LGTEDGYVRA

-699 GEPDERGRRAFKTIE
+699 GAPDEKGRRSFKPIE

-744 ECEPWGGIKADEMG
+744 ECEMWGGIKADENG
-758 RTSRNYIF
+758 QTSRKFIF

-788 ARAIMDALGKQ
+788 AKAIMEVLNG